1 MLQVW
6 VENTNFA
13 SINRD
18 AMMSKPLNK
27 PFGEAPL
34 LPLTVSMMVGIV
46 AGRFS
51 PLPFPLWPLLAVVVL
66 LALSLR
72 RWPMWQS
79 GAIVVC
85 FLVLGALLIQ
95 HDSASLPH
103 EGERS
108 RIEQSRQ
115 WFLQQRARLLERLQE
130 QGLDGDA
137 YAVVAAMALG
147 DKSELTKELRD
158 TYAITG
164 ASHVLALS
172 GLHLSIIY
180 TLLSLMAFRRRGH
193 VFSQFII
200 VLAIWAF
207 VFLVG
212 MSVSVVRSAI
222 MLSVYALLSLGHRD
236 KMSVNTLAF
245 TAMVML
251 AFAPSSLFDVGFQLS
266 FTSVF
271 FIILCLPFIDGPWPY
286 DAPLTNP
293 VAKWGWSMIVVSCAA
308 QLGSAPL
315 VAYYFGRF
323 SPWFLPVSFIVIP
336 AATLILWLSLLVLL
350 VPAFSPV
357 LVWVATMLNHILSRI
372 ASVPGASISGLH
384 PSLLQIAMVYVI
396 ILAVYLIIFL
406 RKGWWS

>member
-34 LPLTVSMMVGIV
+34 LPLTVSMMAGIV
-46 AGRFS
+46 AGRFL
-51 PLPFPLWPLLAVVVL
+51 PLPFPLWPLLVVVVL

-95 HDSASLPH
+95 QDSASLPH

-115 WFLQQRARLLERLQE
+115 WFLQQRALLLERLQE

-172 GLHLSIIY
+172 GLHLGIIY
-180 TLLSLMAFRRRGH
+180 TLLSLMAFRRRWQ
-193 VFSQFII
+193 VFSQLLI

-251 AFAPSSLFDVGFQLS
+251 AFTPSSLFDVGFQLS

-323 SPWFLPVSFIVIP
+323 SSWFLPVSFIVIP
-336 AATLILWLSLLVLL
+336 AATFILWLSLLVLL
-350 VPAFSPV
+350 VPPFAPV
-357 LVWVATMLNHILSRI
+357 LVWVATMLNRILSRI

-396 ILAVYLIIFL
+396 ILAVYLIIFR